1 MSIKSAYLPLQPWFD
16 HWNTPSPEQLL
27 KDVKE
32 THLTV
37 LPTLREQLRQMP
49 GVEERLV
56 WMGDAWKW
64 TFEYTLPGHHV
75 SGPESPDAFCYLVPA
90 TDTLTP
96 HLESPLLVFPI
107 ADSFIDF
114 VPFKRL
120 NRYVRDG
127 IKSGKLAVDLIW
139 ITWAPGPG
147 PELEHLIDILKRK
160 YKFLMAPPKAGE
172 VDVEDDVVVPPP
184 KVVDK
189 KTAGKAAEKAPESKK
204 SEVKK
209 TEKAEKTEVK
219 KPAAK
224 KEEVKK
230 PAAAK
235 KPEAKKAAAKPE
247 AKKPAAK
254 PVAKKP
260 AAKPAAK
267 KKK

>member
-16 HWNTPSPEQLL
+16 HWNTPTAEQLL

-49 GVEERLV
+49 GVEERVV

-64 TFEYTLPGHHV
+64 TLEYTLPGHHV

-96 HLESPLLVFPI
+96 HQESPLLVLPI

-139 ITWAPGPG
+139 VTWAPGPG

-160 YKFLMAPPKAGE
+160 YKFLTAPPKAGE
-172 VDVEDDVVVPPP
+172 VDAEDVPAPVAVAP
-184 KVVDK
+184 KAADKGKNAPADK
-189 KTAGKAAEKAPESKK
+189 KPAAKAPEAKK
-204 SEVKK
+204 AEVKK
-209 TEKAEKTEVK
+209 VEAKKPAVKKAAAPKPAAKKAEVK

-224 KEEVKK
+224 K
-230 PAAAK
+230 
-235 KPEAKKAAAKPE
+235 
-247 AKKPAAK
+247 PAAK
-254 PVAKKP
+254 AP
-260 AAKPAAK
+260 AK